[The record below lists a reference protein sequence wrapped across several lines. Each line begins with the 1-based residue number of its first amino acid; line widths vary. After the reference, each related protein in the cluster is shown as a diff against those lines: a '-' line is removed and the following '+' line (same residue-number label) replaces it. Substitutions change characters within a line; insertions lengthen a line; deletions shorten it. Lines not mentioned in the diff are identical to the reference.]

1 MLRTLVA
8 RHETELEGAIDVKTS
23 DAEDDDN
30 EEAALPQESTQ
41 RQNELLRRRL
51 LCISSA
57 FELLSGQGI
66 NVYFGI
72 GHRLTRLSD
81 RGSHYDR
88 SW

>member
-1 MLRTLVA
+1 VLRTLVV
-8 RHETELEGAIDVKTS
+8 RHETELEEAIDSKGS
-23 DAEDDDN
+23 DGEDDGN

-66 NVYFGI
+66 NFYFGI
-72 GHRLTRLSD
+72 GLRLMSLSD
-81 RGSHYDR
+81 RGSHHDR